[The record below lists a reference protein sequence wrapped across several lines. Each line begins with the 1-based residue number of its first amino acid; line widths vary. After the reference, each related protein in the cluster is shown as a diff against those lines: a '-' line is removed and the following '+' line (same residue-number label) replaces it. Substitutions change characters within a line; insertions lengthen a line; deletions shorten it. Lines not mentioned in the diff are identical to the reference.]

1 MKRVLL
7 TGILMI
13 CMALQACASSGCI
26 ENFDLNDISLVQDRI
41 NKVGFRILNSNRIE
55 QRVCFRYLPR
65 QKEYNVGTDLRL
77 MYLQRIVY
85 ITPRQMSN
93 VTDDNEL
100 AAILSRRISQAVDSY
115 DGIFRGYGSLLDY
128 WVKPQKYNNKADKM
142 AVDYM
147 VSAGYNPLALIVMLS
162 KSIPQRRYECGDSY
176 SLASRR
182 MARIYEYIYNKYP
195 SFLAT
200 NYYSDN
206 IYYQNFLLTSR
217 ENRAKLQ
224 QKIETKSTKKV
235 RYK

>member
-1 MKRVLL
+1 MFLIPV
-7 TGILMI
+7 
-13 CMALQACASSGCI
+13 QAFASSSCI
-26 ENFDLNDISLVQDRI
+26 QNFDLNDITQVQDRL

-65 QKEYNVGTDLRL
+65 QKEYTVGTDLRL

-85 ITPRQMSN
+85 VTPRQMSN
-93 VTDDNEL
+93 VSDDNEL
-100 AAILSRRISQAVDSY
+100 AAILSRRIAQSVDSY
-115 DGIFRGYGSLLDY
+115 DGIFRGYGALLDY

-147 VSAGYNPLALIVMLS
+147 VCAGYNPLALIVMIS
-162 KSIPQRRYECGDSY
+162 KSIPQRRYEFTDSY

-200 NYYSDN
+200 NHYSDN

>member
-1 MKRVLL
+1 MKKFITVLAIIFAF
-7 TGILMI
+7 TAPTFAAGY
-13 CMALQACASSGCI
+13 I
-26 ENFDLNDISLVQDRI
+26 ENFNLDDITQVQDRI
-41 NKVGFRILNSNRIE
+41 NKVGFRILNSNRLE

-65 QKEYNVGTDLRL
+65 QKEYNVGTDLKFL
-77 MYLQRIVY
+77 YLQRIVY
-85 ITPRQMSN
+85 VTPLQMAN
-93 VTDDNEL
+93 IGDDNEL
-100 AAILSRRISQAVDSY
+100 AALLSRRIAQAVDSY

-128 WVKPQKYNNKADKM
+128 WVKPQKYNNKADKE

-147 VSAGYNPLALIVMLS
+147 VAAGYNPLALIVHIC
-162 KSIPQRRYECGDSY
+162 KSTPQRRYECGDSY
-176 SLASRR
+176 SLSSRR

-217 ENRAKLQ
+217 ANRAKLQ

>member
-1 MKRVLL
+1 
-7 TGILMI
+7 
-13 CMALQACASSGCI
+13 
-26 ENFDLNDISLVQDRI
+26 
-41 NKVGFRILNSNRIE
+41 
-55 QRVCFRYLPR
+55 
-65 QKEYNVGTDLRL
+65 

-85 ITPRQMSN
+85 VTPRQMSN

-115 DGIFRGYGSLLDY
+115 DGIFKGYGSLLDY

-147 VSAGYNPLALIVMLS
+147 VSAGYNPLALIVMIS
-162 KSIPQRRYECGDSY
+162 KSTPQRRYECIDSY

-200 NYYSDN
+200 NHYSDN